1 MIVKFMYELVYD
13 GSKKL
18 QSRLKDY
25 INIIQ
30 GVAKVEYKRIP
41 SHMLDCEE
49 LVSIGIIAL
58 QALFKNKTDE
68 QLDNYNS
75 SYIATA
81 VRWAIRNELRNRYKW
96 YTLKHKKENG
106 ELTDEE
112 YSENQSTLD
121 VSPTKVREAVYE
133 TILSIDS
140 IMASSSDSDSPFDF
154 IKDTSAT
161 PDESAEISE
170 LSKLI
175 KEAIAKLP
183 QKDRTIVE
191 YRFYRNLQVKQI
203 AQMVGLSSSRIT
215 RIIQAAL
222 NDVRVYLQKRG
233 LTSY

>member
-1 MIVKFMYELVYD
+1 MVA
-13 GSKKL
+13 KL
-18 QSRLKDY
+18 QAKLKDY
-25 INIIQ
+25 IDIIQ
-30 GVAKVEYKRIP
+30 KVAKAEYRRIP

-58 QALFKNKTDE
+58 QALFKNKTEE
-68 QLDNYNS
+68 QLTHYNS

-96 YTLKHKKENG
+96 YTLKHKKDDTE
-106 ELTDEE
+106 TDAEAQE
-112 YSENQSTLD
+112 YTENQSTLD

-140 IMASSSDSDSPFDF
+140 IMAASSDNDSPFDF

-161 PDESAEISE
+161 PDEKAEISE

-183 QKDRTIVE
+183 RKDRTIVE

-203 AQMVGLSSSRIT
+203 ASMVGLSSSRIT
-215 RIIQAAL
+215 RIVQSSL
-222 NDVRVYLQKRG
+222 NQVRKYLQSQG
-233 LTSY
+233 LTNY

>member
-1 MIVKFMYELVYD
+1 MVA
-13 GSKKL
+13 KL
-18 QSRLKDY
+18 QAKLKDY
-25 INIIQ
+25 IDIIQ
-30 GVAKVEYKRIP
+30 KVAKVEYRRIP

-58 QALFKNKTDE
+58 QALFKDKTE
-68 QLDNYNS
+68 EEMTHYNS

-96 YTLKHKKENG
+96 YTLKHKKEDN
-106 ELTDEE
+106 EFEEE
-112 YSENQSTLD
+112 YTENQSTLD
-121 VSPTKVREAVYE
+121 VSPAKVREAVYE

-140 IMASSSDSDSPFDF
+140 IMAASSDNDSPFDF

-161 PDESAEISE
+161 PDEKAEISE

-183 QKDRTIVE
+183 RKDRTIVE

-203 AQMVGLSSSRIT
+203 AAMVGLSSSRIT
-215 RIIQAAL
+215 RIVQASL
-222 NDVRVYLQKRG
+222 NQVRKYLQAKG
-233 LTSY
+233 LTNY

>member
-1 MIVKFMYELVYD
+1 MQAK
-13 GSKKL
+13 
-18 QSRLKDY
+18 LKDY
-25 INIIQ
+25 IDIIQ
-30 GVAKVEYKRIP
+30 KVARVEYKRIP

-58 QALFKNKTDE
+58 QALFKNKTEE

-96 YTLKHKKENG
+96 YTLKHKQEDG
-106 ELTDEE
+106 EDEGEE
-112 YSENQSTLD
+112 YSDNQSTLD
-121 VSPTKVREAVYE
+121 VSPQKVREAVYE

-140 IMASSSDSDSPFDF
+140 IMAASSDNDSPFDF

-161 PDESAEISE
+161 PDEKAEISE

-175 KEAIAKLP
+175 KEAISKLP

-191 YRFYRNLQVKQI
+191 YRFYRNMQVKQI
-203 AQMVGLSSSRIT
+203 ASMVGLSSSRIT
-215 RIIQAAL
+215 RIVQGSL
-222 NDVRVYLQKRG
+222 NYVREYLQKRG
-233 LTSY
+233 LENY

>member
-1 MIVKFMYELVYD
+1 MIVKFLYKIEN
-13 GSKKL
+13 GSTVQAK
-18 QSRLKDY
+18 LKDY
-25 INIIQ
+25 IDIIQ
-30 GVAKVEYKRIP
+30 KVARVEYKRIP

-58 QALFKNKTDE
+58 QALFKNKTE
-68 QLDNYNS
+68 EEMGNYNS

-96 YTLKHKKENG
+96 YTLKHKQ
-106 ELTDEE
+106 DEE
-112 YSENQSTLD
+112 ETTASEDTSSLD

-140 IMASSSDSDSPFDF
+140 IMAASSDNDSPFDF

-161 PDESAEISE
+161 PDENAEISE

-183 QKDRTIVE
+183 QKERTIVE

-215 RIIQAAL
+215 RIVQASL
-222 NDVRVYLQKRG
+222 NQVREYLQRRG